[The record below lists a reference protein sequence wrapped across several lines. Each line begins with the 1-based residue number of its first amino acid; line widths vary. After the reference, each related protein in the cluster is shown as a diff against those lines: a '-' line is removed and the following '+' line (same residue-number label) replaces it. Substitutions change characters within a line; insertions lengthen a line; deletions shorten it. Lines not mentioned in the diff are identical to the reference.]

1 MKNFLI
7 VLWHATKSGYHNW
20 QWPAHW
26 LDQEEAPKYFQ
37 SQTCTQKI
45 KDHNHSLVVCC
56 WSDPLQLSESWQNH
70 YIWEVGSA
78 NWWAAPKT
86 ATPAVSIG
94 QQAGPTSSPWQRP
107 TAWDTT
113 KASKDEWI
121 GLQSFASSA
130 VFTWPLAKWLP
141 LYQASWQFFFQGKL
155 FHNQQE
161 AENAFHE
168 FVKCWHMDFYN
179 SGINKLISCW
189 QNFVDCNHSY
199 FDS

>member
-78 NWWAAPKT
+78 NRWDAQKT
-86 ATPAVSIG
+86 ATHAASTG
-94 QQAGPTSSPWQRP
+94 QQKGPNSSPLQCPTSCHK
-107 TAWDTT
+107 TNT
-113 KASKDEWI
+113 SKVEQI
-121 GLQSFASSA
+121 GLQSFAPSA
-130 VFTWPLAKWLP
+130 KFTWPFTNH
-141 LYQASWQFFFQGKL
+141 FFKYLDNFLQRKH
-155 FHNQQE
+155 FHHKQE
-161 AENAFHE
+161 AENASQE
-168 FVKCWHMDFYN
+168 FTEH
-179 SGINKLISCW
+179 
-189 QNFVDCNHSY
+189 
-199 FDS
+199 